1 MPALTRNKKK
11 AATKSITPPTKQLTK
26 SKTPPMKPQTSML
39 KKGAKSQNKPPLKKQ
54 KKEVV
59 EEEPLEDYEVTD
71 DSDEDDEVSDGS
83 DEDDISP
90 AVESEE
96 IDESDDGENGSNQL
110 FSDDEEE
117 NDEETL
123 GDDFLEG
130 SGDEDEEGSLDAD
143 SDADSDDD
151 DIVAKSDA
159 IDRDLAM
166 QKKDAAAE
174 LEDFI
179 KQDDVHDE
187 EPEHDAFRLPTEE
200 VTFFSC
206 VILTLFDFGFSIY
219 LTVVVIFHLS
229 RSLKKKLVVHQ
240 IFLYLRLELKRLLE
254 LLKILRLS
262 GQKTPRGKLVLNSSK
277 LISVL
282 IMVITVFL
290 LELWLRCFLLVNL
303 WNLLKL
309 LKSKGLRPSE
319 LTHLR

>member
-59 EEEPLEDYEVTD
+59 EEVPLEDYEVTD

-159 IDRDLAM
+159 IDRDLAK

-206 VILTLFDFGFSIY
+206 AIFTLFDFGFSLY

-240 IFLYLRLELKRLLE
+240 IFLYLRLELKRVSN
-254 LLKILRLS
+254 I
-262 GQKTPRGKLVLNSSK
+262 SK
-277 LISVL
+277 FYCF
-282 IMVITVFL
+282 ITVECCCDGIYL
-290 LELWLRCFLLVNL
+290 GCF
-303 WNLLKL
+303 
-309 LKSKGLRPSE
+309 GFMF
-319 LTHLR
+319 